1 MYCASLFSDKGWK
14 AKYCFQLLWRWTPAR
29 CLNHSLFSGHMLS
42 GNLTCFLL
50 QWTTMKTTPLWYL
63 YDLLKL
69 TGKQCQ
75 QFRLLSL
82 LHYLLNWVKLDNDL
96 RIKYRWDPIMIIV
109 WHLLNL
115 DCQVKAK
122 IWINFCPSP
131 KSQIKPVVCVVNSL
145 EFWGKKY
152 FLLAVKKITHSLI
165 LTQSFASNEMNL

>member
-50 QWTTMKTTPLWYL
+50 QWTTMKTTSF
-63 YDLLKL
+63 DLLKL

-75 QFRLLSL
+75 QFRLLAL

-115 DCQVKAK
+115 DCQVQAK
-122 IWINFCPSP
+122 IWIKFCPSP
-131 KSQIKPVVCVVNSL
+131 KNQIKPVVCVVNFL
-145 EFWGKKY
+145 EFWGNKSIFYLQWKKNNP
-152 FLLAVKKITHSLI
+152 FFNFDSK
-165 LTQSFASNEMNL
+165 FC